1 MRSSPGSTLEEYVYC
16 TFFGGSGLD
25 RISGV
30 AVTPE
35 GEIVIVGGT
44 FSTDLPVLNAYQGG
58 YAGGE
63 VPEHLFLMGDA
74 FIAKMSEG
82 GRLLWCTYLGG
93 SELEEP
99 TRVAIDD
106 DGSIIVIGQTE
117 SDDFPVTG
125 DALQTV
131 FGEGESDGFISVFD
145 PDGGLLLSTY
155 FGGSGLDDL
164 EDISIDS
171 MGNIVL
177 VGYTASA
184 DYPVTPD
191 AYQSDLNGEL
201 DCTITVFSRDLS
213 SVLYSTFLGGGSRD
227 SGNEIA
233 IDGGGNVVIS
243 GTTSSPDFPVT
254 DDALQDTK
262 TGEERDCFV
271 AKFSESWAL
280 LYATF
285 IGGSHMDDCWG
296 LALDASDNVHVVG
309 RTWSPDF
316 PVTPDAIQESSSH
329 ESFSENAV
337 DCFYSK
343 ISADGRT
350 LIYSTYLGHDDWD
363 SFFNV
368 GFDSDANVVLSGS
381 AGSGGFPV
389 VRAFQ
394 GEHAGYSDAI
404 LVVLGPGGELLLSS
418 YLGGM
423 SFERPSGQAM
433 VGGTLILVGNTY
445 SSDFPVTEDA
455 IQQGMRGN
463 QDGFV
468 FVIDLSRYLTSA
480 DEIIEDSESSI
491 IILPYGIMLGSIV
504 VWATIMRR
512 YFRAL

>member
-1 MRSSPGSTLEEYVYC
+1 MRGSPGSTLEEYVYG

-337 DCFYSK
+337 DCFY
-343 ISADGRT
+343 D
-350 LIYSTYLGHDDWD
+350 LLD
-363 SFFNV
+363 
-368 GFDSDANVVLSGS
+368 LPGS
-381 AGSGGFPV
+381 
-389 VRAFQ
+389 
-394 GEHAGYSDAI
+394 
-404 LVVLGPGGELLLSS
+404 
-418 YLGGM
+418 
-423 SFERPSGQAM
+423 
-433 VGGTLILVGNTY
+433 
-445 SSDFPVTEDA
+445 
-455 IQQGMRGN
+455 
-463 QDGFV
+463 
-468 FVIDLSRYLTSA
+468 
-480 DEIIEDSESSI
+480 
-491 IILPYGIMLGSIV
+491 
-504 VWATIMRR
+504 
-512 YFRAL
+512 